1 MSLRVGG
8 GCGKNK
14 CSMEMVTNVN
24 HLVTWLWM
32 SYFSFNMWT
41 PCTQTHAKKKII
53 HCQVSVPCIFS
64 FTHGNRFRDL
74 GWQSINWLSSQSSSV
89 WHIKP
94 FHCLDQL
101 LRLKEDSAFLGDC
114 KTWTF
119 PTCSVENQKCNKNRD
134 KAAISIMNLSNDKK
148 WWICSLS
155 ISKVSLSC
163 NFTSL

>member
-1 MSLRVGG
+1 MHSNT
-8 GCGKNK
+8 C
-14 CSMEMVTNVN
+14 
-24 HLVTWLWM
+24 
-32 SYFSFNMWT
+32 
-41 PCTQTHAKKKII
+41 QKKII
-53 HCQVSVPCIFS
+53 HCQVSVPFIFS

-101 LRLKEDSAFLGDC
+101 LTLKEDLEFLGDC

-119 PTCSVENQKCNKNRD
+119 PACSVESQKCNKNRD

-155 ISKVSLSC
+155 ISKVSHSC
-163 NFTSL
+163 NLTSL